1 MNESCEFPQQ
11 NPTSDEIK
19 QLLAKTK
26 TIAVVGLSDKA
37 DRDSHR
43 VAAYMQQQ
51 GYRIIPVNPAIQETL
66 GEKAY
71 ATLKEVPV
79 VVDMVDV
86 FRKADA
92 IPAIVADAI
101 AIKAQSV
108 WLQEGIVHNAAAEA
122 ARTAGLAV
130 VQNKCL
136 LKEHLRNQRG

>member
-1 MNESCEFPQQ
+1 MNESCEFPQL

-101 AIKAQSV
+101 AIKAKSV

>member
-79 VVDMVDV
+79 AVDMVDV

-92 IPAIVADAI
+92 VPAIVADAI

>member
-43 VAAYMQQQ
+43 VAAYMQHQ

-79 VVDMVDV
+79 AVDMVDV

-92 IPAIVADAI
+92 VPAIVADAI

>member
-1 MNESCEFPQQ
+1 MNESCEFPQL

-66 GEKAY
+66 WEKAY

-101 AIKAQSV
+101 AIKAKSV
-108 WLQEGIVHNAAAEA
+108 WLQAGIVHNAAAEA